1 MVSLRE
7 KVDVGVENISVVVSE
22 TFYYLPE
29 WVRKTTES
37 TESTEST
44 EKNNN
49 SLCPPCP
56 LWLIFFA
63 IIRVHPEKIKKSL
76 ILCNLWFYVDI
87 HIILSRFSQPGR
99 TPNILVDSLRRN
111 LSCTHSRDNGRRTG
125 DDIASCK
132 YAGL

>member
-29 WVRKTTES
+29 WVRKTTEG
-37 TESTEST
+37 TEGT

-76 ILCNLWFYVDI
+76 VSALKEINAFISEKNTEEC
-87 HIILSRFSQPGR
+87 LS
-99 TPNILVDSLRRN
+99 
-111 LSCTHSRDNGRRTG
+111 
-125 DDIASCK
+125 
-132 YAGL
+132 